1 MEITSKFVYI
11 KKKSTFESLKETIPK
26 NLNPIVFIED
36 SKEIWT
42 CGTYFNIGYP
52 TLTVKENK

>member
-11 KKKSTFESLKETIPK
+11 KKNSTFESLKETIPK

-42 CGTYFNIGYP
+42 
-52 TLTVKENK
+52 

>member
-1 MEITSKFVYI
+1 MNITSKFVYVR
-11 KKKSTFESLKETIPK
+11 KKADFDPSNIPK

-36 SKEIWT
+36 SKEVWT

-52 TLTVKENK
+52 SLNVTE